1 MVRWDIFYAKP
12 TLPVPLG
19 YRPIVEKTNFMA
31 TETEFWNAIAAC
43 LDAFL
48 ASPQPANI
56 EQFIPQYGQDY
67 RSLAIIELAKAEMEL
82 AWARGEPLGVM
93 DYLSRFPELQQCTGG
108 VPFELLVEELRLRKQ
123 NDAAFDPQEFLCAFP
138 QHASLLKRLLAI
150 QESDMPSLAWRQ
162 TIAPQL
168 HPGET
173 IEDFELLRLLG
184 KGAFAQV
191 FLAKQASM
199 SRLVALKISEDC
211 GDEPQT
217 LSQLDHPHI
226 VRVFDV
232 RRVPPLRLLSMQ
244 YAPGGTLQQLVGSLA
259 HCNMDDLNGQSL
271 LASID
276 AQLLM
281 SGLPAPEDSP
291 RRAHVAN
298 STWTTAVCELGIQ
311 LASALQYAHERRV
324 LHRDIKPANILLTA
338 EANCKLAD
346 FNVSF
351 SEELQGADAARF
363 FGGSLL
369 YMSPEQLGAMQI
381 QPLFQPSE
389 LDDRSDV
396 YSLAFVIWELLTLRR
411 PWPNDQARVD
421 WDSTVK
427 AIREHRTH
435 RAPQLPPDMLP
446 SAEMARMLQTLRQ
459 ALEFDRSARIQSA
472 AELAMELRIC
482 VSPQAWRLFHPEDN
496 RWGRLACRLPIVV
509 SAAAIIL
516 PNALAGAFNYHYN
529 LAWLTARYPASHAT
543 FIDVSVLLNAVAFT
557 LGSLLF
563 LLIVGP
569 VAQNIARRKRNSVS
583 PISDSAGSLS
593 LGDRAARISLC
604 LWLVFGLIFPLLLWW
619 RLPEFDRADAV
630 HFFLSLAICGAIAA
644 AYPFLLMS
652 LIELEYW
659 FGATS
664 GKRLPAQLANQTD
677 HLTAASGRYL
687 LVAAG
692 VPLLGISL
700 LLTQSTPVRPAL
712 LALVAAGVMGLF
724 FAYWV
729 HARIQNTLEVVK
741 ETLK

>member
-1 MVRWDIFYAKP
+1 MPP
-12 TLPVPLG
+12 TLPVAPG
-19 YRPIVEKTNFMA
+19 YRPIVEKTIFMA

-43 LDAFL
+43 LDAFF
-48 ASPQPANI
+48 SRPQPANI
-56 EQFIPQYGQDY
+56 EEFVPPHGQAH
-67 RSLAIIELAKAEMEL
+67 RSLAMIELAKADMEL
-82 AWARGEPLGVM
+82 AWARGEKLGVKH
-93 DYLSRFPELQQCTGG
+93 YLSRFPELQLCTGG
-108 VPFELLVEELRLRKQ
+108 APFELVVEELRLRKQ
-123 NDAAFDPQEFLCAFP
+123 FDTCDPQEFLSAFP
-138 QHASLLKRLLAI
+138 QHASLLEQLLSI
-150 QESDMPSLAWRQ
+150 HETIVPSLTWRL
-162 TIAPQL
+162 TISPRL
-168 HPGET
+168 HPGEM

-184 KGAFAQV
+184 KGAFAEV

-199 SRLVALKISEDC
+199 NRLVALKISEDC

-232 RRVPPLRLLSMQ
+232 RRLPPLRLLSMQ
-244 YAPGGTLQQLVGSLA
+244 YAPGGTLQQLVRSLA
-259 HCNMDDLNGQSL
+259 HLNLNDLNGGSL

-276 AQLLM
+276 EQLL
-281 SGLPAPEDSP
+281 SAGLPAPEDSP
-291 RRAHVAN
+291 RRALVAN
-298 STWTTAVCELGIQ
+298 STWTTAVCDIAIQ
-311 LASALQYAHERRV
+311 LASALHYAHERRV

-381 QPLFQPSE
+381 QPLLLPSE
-389 LDDRSDV
+389 LDHRSDV
-396 YSLAFVIWELLTLRR
+396 YSLACVIWELLTLRR
-411 PWPNDQARVD
+411 PWPNDAARVD
-421 WDSTVK
+421 WDATVQ
-427 AIREHRTH
+427 AIRDNRLC
-435 RAPQLPPDMLP
+435 RAPQLPLGMFP
-446 SAEMARMLQTLRQ
+446 SAEMARMLQTLRR
-459 ALEFDRSARIQSA
+459 ALEFDRSTRIQSA

-482 VSPQAWRLFHPEDN
+482 VSPQAWRLFHPEDS

-509 SAAAIIL
+509 SAAAVIL

-543 FIDVSVLLNAVAFT
+543 FIEVSVLLNGVAFT
-557 LGSLLF
+557 LGSVLF
-563 LLIVGP
+563 LSIVGP
-569 VAQNIARRKRNSVS
+569 VAQKIAERKRNPVS
-583 PISDSAGSLS
+583 PVSDSAGSLS

-604 LWLVFGLIFPLLLWW
+604 LWLAFGLLFPLLLWW

-659 FGATS
+659 LGATL
-664 GKRLPAQLANQTD
+664 GKRSPAQLANQAD
-677 HLTAASGRYL
+677 GLTAGAGRYL

-712 LALVAAGVMGLF
+712 LALVAAGVVGLF

-729 HARIQNTLEVVK
+729 HGRIQNTLEVVK
-741 ETLK
+741 EALK